1 MKIHL
6 FLAVAVGLAITV
18 TASHAA
24 LRRSLDETIQHYGR
38 PTKGPKEINLRR
50 DYQGVG
56 TVVQF
61 DGIEYTISMRGI
73 VDIALMGGRK
83 FCGTSN

>member
-1 MKIHL
+1 
-6 FLAVAVGLAITV
+6 
-18 TASHAA
+18 
-24 LRRSLDETIQHYGR
+24 
-38 PTKGPKEINLRR
+38 
-50 DYQGVG
+50 
-56 TVVQF
+56 VVQF